1 MPDEFSFFLIVVDLG
16 FCFPALMEFFL
27 PELTTLG
34 DCALEFQQSDSR
46 LCLVCN
52 SYFICASVA
61 CAVGPSVTLSSTDF
75 TFQNVVFGN
84 LFEFSVAEITF
95 KSISPTL

>member
-1 MPDEFSFFLIVVDLG
+1 MVDLG
-16 FCFPALMEFFL
+16 FCFPALVELFL

-46 LCLVCN
+46 FCLVCN
-52 SYFICASVA
+52 SYFICTNVA
-61 CAVGPSVTLSSTDF
+61 CAVGPSVNISSTDF
-75 TFQNVVFGN
+75 TFQNLVFWN
-84 LFEFSVAEITF
+84 LIEFSVAEITF